1 MAARKIRIVLI
12 EDSVTVRFFYKGVF
26 EKAGFEVM
34 EAENAQDGWK
44 VICGQKPDIIVLD
57 MLMPRIPGIELLKQ
71 IRSVEFSREIP
82 VLVLTSVKD
91 SDQVREMFNVGADH
105 YLLKGMDSPE
115 SVKEIVYS
123 LLKKKAEKNVTR
135 ALDGREV
142 READPPAKTNIDQFW
157 WY

>member
-44 VICGQKPDIIVLD
+44 VICAQKPDIIVLD

-91 SDQVREMFNVGADH
+91 SDQVREMFKVGADH
-105 YLLKGMDSPE
+105 YLLKGMDSPD

-123 LLKKKAEKNVTR
+123 LLKKKAEKNVAR
-135 ALDGREV
+135 VLDGQEV

>member
-26 EKAGFEVM
+26 EKAGFDVL
-34 EAENAQDGWK
+34 EAENAKDGWSI
-44 VICGQKPDIIVLD
+44 ICAQKPDIIVLD
-57 MLMPRIPGIELLKQ
+57 MLMPKIPGIELLKQ

-91 SDQVREMFNVGADH
+91 SDQVREMFNNGADH
-105 YLLKGMDSPE
+105 YLLKGMDSPDN
-115 SVKEIVYS
+115 VKEIVYN

-135 ALDGREV
+135 ALDGEET
-142 READPPAKTNIDQFW
+142 REAKAPPKTTIDQFW

>member
-44 VICGQKPDIIVLD
+44 VICAQKPDIIVLD
-57 MLMPRIPGIELLKQ
+57 MLMPKIPGIELLKQ
-71 IRSVEFSREIP
+71 IRSVKLTAEIP

-115 SVKEIVYS
+115 NVKEIVYN
-123 LLKKKAEKNVTR
+123 LLKKKAEKNVAA
-135 ALDGREV
+135 ALDGQEV
-142 READPPAKTNIDQFW
+142 READAPPKTAMDQFW